1 MSSLVETA
9 VRDSVLTI
17 TLCDEE
23 RRNALSSQLVKE
35 LMAACADADADS
47 SILVV
52 TVTNRGST
60 FCAGANLA
68 AQSSERSGGDRLPSW
83 ELFSRISRSPKP
95 YVGRIAGH
103 AVAGGVGLAAV
114 MDISIAV
121 EEAKFGF
128 TEVRVGVAPA
138 VISAVCLPKLR
149 AADARAAFLRGN
161 RFSAPEAAAM
171 GLINAA
177 VPKEGL
183 DDEVGLVVADLLAGA
198 PGALAASKRLL
209 RSGGAEEEDFLRLA
223 SLSAEL
229 FAGEEAQEGM
239 AAFREKRLASWVP
252 DPRGNEG

>member
-1 MSSLVETA
+1 M
-9 VRDSVLTI
+9 
-17 TLCDEE
+17 
-23 RRNALSSQLVKE
+23 
-35 LMAACADADADS
+35 
-47 SILVV
+47 
-52 TVTNRGST
+52 
-60 FCAGANLA
+60 
-68 AQSSERSGGDRLPSW
+68 
-83 ELFSRISRSPKP
+83 
-95 YVGRIAGH
+95 
-103 AVAGGVGLAAV
+103 
-114 MDISIAV
+114 
-121 EEAKFGF
+121 
-128 TEVRVGVAPA
+128 RVGVAPA

>member
-1 MSSLVETA
+1 
-9 VRDSVLTI
+9 
-17 TLCDEE
+17 
-23 RRNALSSQLVKE
+23 
-35 LMAACADADADS
+35 
-47 SILVV
+47 
-52 TVTNRGST
+52 
-60 FCAGANLA
+60 
-68 AQSSERSGGDRLPSW
+68 
-83 ELFSRISRSPKP
+83 
-95 YVGRIAGH
+95 
-103 AVAGGVGLAAV
+103 
-114 MDISIAV
+114 
-121 EEAKFGF
+121 
-128 TEVRVGVAPA
+128 
-138 VISAVCLPKLR
+138 
-149 AADARAAFLRGN
+149 
-161 RFSAPEAAAM
+161 M